1 MLPNQK
7 HLFNIP
13 DDITYLNCAYLS
25 PQLRSVSNAG
35 EAGIRQKEQPW
46 TVTPPDFF
54 RDSEQARALFAQI
67 IDATSDDVAFIP
79 SVSYGIG
86 VAAKNARIQPGQKIV
101 MLHEQFPSN
110 VYPWREAARARNAEI
125 EIVQRPENDDWTT
138 ALLEK
143 IDARTAVVAAP
154 NCHWTDGSLI
164 DLIAIRRRCDD
175 VNAALVVDATQ
186 SIGAMPFSLKEIRP
200 DFLIT
205 AGYKWLLGP
214 YSFGYLYASPQQQSG
229 QPLEFNWLNRKNSED
244 FAGLVNY
251 RDEFQ
256 AGARRF
262 DVGERSNFALMP
274 MAVAALQ
281 QINEWQVG
289 RIYESLSGLTGKI
302 AERAE
307 NLGLSVAPA
316 QFRAGHLIG
325 IRFSAGVPA
334 ALNEQLKTEKIFV
347 SVRGKSIRIA
357 PHLYNDA
364 KDVNTLFCVLEKYLD

>member
-1 MLPNQK
+1 MLQNQK

-25 PQLRSVSNAG
+25 PQLRGVSNAG

-54 RDSEQARALFAQI
+54 RDSEKARALFAQI
-67 IDATSDDVAFIP
+67 IDAAADDIAFIP

-110 VYPWREAARARNAEI
+110 VYPWRETARACNADI
-125 EIVQRPENDDWTT
+125 ETVQRPADDDWTT

-143 IDARTAVVAAP
+143 IDERTAVVAAP

-164 DLIAIRRRCDD
+164 NLAAIRRRCDD

-186 SIGAMPFSLKEIRP
+186 SIGAMPFSVKEIRP
-200 DFLIT
+200 DFLIA

-214 YSFGYLYASPQQQSG
+214 YSFGYLYAASQHHSG
-229 QPLEFNWLNRKNSED
+229 EPLEFNWLNRKDSED

-256 AGARRF
+256 PGARRF
-262 DVGERSNFALMP
+262 DVGERSNFTLMP
-274 MAVAALQ
+274 MALAALQ
-281 QINEWQVG
+281 QISEWQVG
-289 RIYESLSGLTGKI
+289 RIYETLSALTGQI
-302 AERAE
+302 AERAKK
-307 NLGLSVAPA
+307 LGLSIAPA
-316 QFRAGHLIG
+316 KFHAGHLIG
-325 IRFSAGVPA
+325 IRFPGGVPA
-334 ALNEQLKTEKIFV
+334 ALIERLKAEKIFV
-347 SVRGKSIRIA
+347 SVRGNAIRIA
-357 PHLYNDA
+357 PHLYNSKA
-364 KDVNTLFCVLEKYLD
+364 DVEKLFAVLDWFK